1 MGSGYAVG
9 GSVRMMDDGRS
20 TNIPGKKEGK
30 STVSGLWRRL
40 GGRFAGC
47 SSADPSWCGRG
58 RDISVG
64 DPLPRRRASDVLGVI
79 TNRGGTMVITSQG
92 V

>member
-30 STVSGLWRRL
+30 STVSGLWRNLVAGLLDVHRQTHH
-40 GGRFAGC
+40 GVDAEGRNQWETPYPDGEPQMYWVSLPTAAG
-47 SSADPSWCGRG
+47 PW
-58 RDISVG
+58 
-64 DPLPRRRASDVLGVI
+64 
-79 TNRGGTMVITSQG
+79 
-92 V
+92 